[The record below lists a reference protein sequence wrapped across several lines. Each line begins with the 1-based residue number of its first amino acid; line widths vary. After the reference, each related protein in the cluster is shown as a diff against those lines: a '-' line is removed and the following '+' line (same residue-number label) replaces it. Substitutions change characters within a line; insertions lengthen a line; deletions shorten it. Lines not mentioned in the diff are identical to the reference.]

1 MLRSA
6 VLLQAACGCTAF
18 IIHSIPPAR
27 VAIRMALD
35 PESACVLLPHE
46 PYPGEKPEEVGGEM
60 SLQEMEDSLSS
71 SSQIFLNADG
81 TVGFGATDGP
91 PPLDVCG
98 LWQCGEEGFQ
108 MTLQRTFSQ
117 PGSFSLTVRPVTPSP
132 VLHPLGCAHAARRPT
147 DPRRMTAPHTP

>member
-1 MLRSA
+1 MLPVSSMLWVA
-6 VLLQAACGCTAF
+6 VLLQAICSCAAWTV
-18 IIHSIPPAR
+18 HSKVPVRRMAS
-27 VAIRMALD
+27 RMALD

-71 SSQIFLNADG
+71 SSQIFLNPDG
-81 TVGFGATDGP
+81 TVSFGATDGP
-91 PPLDVCG
+91 PPLDACG

-117 PGSFSLTVRPVTPSP
+117 PGTFSLTV
-132 VLHPLGCAHAARRPT
+132 
-147 DPRRMTAPHTP
+147 